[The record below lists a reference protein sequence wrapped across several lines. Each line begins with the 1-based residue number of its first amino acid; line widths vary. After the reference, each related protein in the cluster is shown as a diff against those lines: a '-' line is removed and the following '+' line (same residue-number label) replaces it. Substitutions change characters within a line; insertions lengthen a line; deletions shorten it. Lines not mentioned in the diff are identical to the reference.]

1 MALMRFGWCVRF
13 GAAAAALAVAMAA
26 PAWAAAPPTLAAEGV
41 WRNPKNSV
49 HIELKPCGTQVCGV
63 VVWASDK
70 ADAASRKASGKPLV
84 GQQLMR
90 NFVIG
95 ADNIGRGK
103 VYIPDLN
110 ATFAGTAQQIDAKS
124 LRARGCLF
132 ASVLCKSQ
140 VWTRI
145 DNLPS

>member
-1 MALMRFGWCVRF
+1 MKVGWRMRML
-13 GAAAAALAVAMAA
+13 AAAAVAVSMAT
-26 PAWAAAPPTLAAEGV
+26 PAWAETLAAEGV

-49 HIELKPCGTQVCGV
+49 HIELKPCGAEVCGI
-63 VVWASDK
+63 VVWANAK
-70 ADAASRKASGKPLV
+70 ADAATRKAGGKPLV

-95 ADNIGRGK
+95 PDHIGRGK
-103 VYIPDLN
+103 VYVPDLN
-110 ATFAGTAQQIDAKS
+110 ATFSGTAQQIDARS

-132 ASVLCKSQ
+132 ANVLCKAQ

-145 DNLPS
+145 DDVPG